1 MDKRI
6 HGTSPV
12 ERSTSCKPSSLERL
26 RSDPEFPGAM
36 ELKVSGDTGFV
47 IEELSRQ
54 HAVDEQRELARSGGD
69 GFGFSDAGLTGGGK
83 RPRVRLKFY
92 PRSSR
97 SGAGWPRPVGRR
109 RSPGAEPASSGD
121 FVVGGEAWSWRR
133 SGIRW
138 PAAHVGAVL
147 GDDLQR
153 VCGRADNLF
162 GPFSAA
168 ALSQRQL

>member
-1 MDKRI
+1 MNKRI

-69 GFGFSDAGLTGGGK
+69 GFGFSDAGLAGGGK

-121 FVVGGEAWSWRR
+121 FVVGGERGPGGEVVFAGQRLMSVPISAMICSAFAVGRTICLAHFRPRR
-133 SGIRW
+133 
-138 PAAHVGAVL
+138 
-147 GDDLQR
+147 
-153 VCGRADNLF
+153 
-162 GPFSAA
+162 
-168 ALSQRQL
+168 